1 MKSLICLLFAVPALG
16 QVPVRLTLEQAEAI
30 AVRNNPDV
38 SSSLLNAAAA
48 NQVTLEVRSAFL
60 PTLTGAVTGVG
71 ALAGSNISAGSLV
84 NSTIYSRLAT
94 GVNAGQ
100 LITDFGRTRNL
111 TASARLRA
119 EGRADDAKATRADIV
134 LQTDR
139 AYFSALR
146 AAAVLRVAQETVSAR
161 QTVSDQVTALANANL
176 KSGLDVSFAN
186 VNLSDAKLLLLSAQ
200 NDLRSAYAD
209 LSAALGTREQQAYE
223 LSEPASPGEPPA
235 DPAPLIQASLQARP
249 EAQAARADYNAALR
263 FTEAEADLRKPTI
276 TALASGGIV
285 PERAEQLRDRYLAA
299 GLNVNVPIFNGHL
312 FTARQ
317 SEAEFR
323 AQAQAQTL
331 RSLENRIAHDVTTAV
346 LNAGTAYQRLAL
358 TAELVQQA
366 TLALDLAQARYNLG
380 LSSIVELSQAQ
391 LNLTAAQIAGSSAKF
406 DYDLQRAVL
415 DYQMGVVR

>member
-1 MKSLICLLFAVPALG
+1 MRLLICLAMALPALA
-16 QVPVRLTLEQAEAI
+16 QVPVQLTLEQAEAI

-38 SSSLLNAAAA
+38 SGALLNAAAA
-48 NQVTLEVRSAFL
+48 NQVTLEARSAFL
-60 PTLTGAVTGVG
+60 PNLTGAVTGVG
-71 ALAGSNISAGSLV
+71 ALAGSTLSAGALT
-84 NSTIYSRLAT
+84 NSSVYSRLGT

-100 LITDFGRTRNL
+100 LISDFGRTKNL
-111 TASARLRA
+111 TASARLHA
-119 EGRADDAKATRADIV
+119 EGRADDAKATRAEII

-146 AAAVLRVAQETVSAR
+146 AAAVLQVAQQTVAAR
-161 QTVSDQVTALANANL
+161 QTVADQVQALAAANL

-186 VNLSDAKLLLLSAQ
+186 VNLSDAKLLLLGAR
-200 NDLRSAYAD
+200 NDLRAAYAD
-209 LSAALGTREQQAYE
+209 LSTALGNRDQQTYQ
-223 LSEPASPGEPPA
+223 LTEPASPGEPPA
-235 DPAPLIQASLQARP
+235 DAAPLIQASLQARP
-249 EAQAARADYNAALR
+249 DAQAARADYNAALR
-263 FTEAEADLRKPTI
+263 FTEAEADLKKPTV
-276 TALASGGIV
+276 TALASVGVV

-299 GLNVNVPIFNGHL
+299 GVNVSVPIFNGHL
-312 FTARQ
+312 FSARQ

-331 RSLENRIAHDVTTAV
+331 RSLENRIAHDVTTAL
-346 LNAGTAYQRLAL
+346 LNADTAFQRLAL